1 MSGNKFTV
9 EERIQAARIC
19 GEGKMRGMYTK
30 RELKRAAGIIRQ
42 IARDNHVTEEEVRR
56 DMKEA
61 MDAGR
66 SNPDPAVQAKWA
78 GFEYSGDEPTLEEF
92 ILWMAGQIKESGD

>member
-1 MSGNKFTV
+1 
-9 EERIQAARIC
+9 
-19 GEGKMRGMYTK
+19 MYTK

-42 IARDNHVTEEEVRR
+42 IARDNHATEEEVRR

-78 GFEYSGDEPTLEEF
+78 GFEYVGDEPTLEEV
-92 ILWMAGQIKESGD
+92 ILWMVGQIKESGD

>member
-1 MSGNKFTV
+1 
-9 EERIQAARIC
+9 
-19 GEGKMRGMYTK
+19 MYTK

-61 MDAGR
+61 MDVGR
-66 SNPDPAVQAKWA
+66 SNPDPAVQGGLQRAYCA
-78 GFEYSGDEPTLEEF
+78 LLFFCYSH
-92 ILWMAGQIKESGD
+92 IM

>member
-1 MSGNKFTV
+1 
-9 EERIQAARIC
+9 
-19 GEGKMRGMYTK
+19 MYTK

-42 IARDNHVTEEEVRR
+42 IARENNVTEDEVRR

-78 GFEYSGDEPTLEEF
+78 GFEYAGDDPTLEEF
-92 ILWMAGQIKESGD
+92 ILWMVGQIKESGD

>member
-1 MSGNKFTV
+1 
-9 EERIQAARIC
+9 
-19 GEGKMRGMYTK
+19 MYTK

-92 ILWMAGQIKESGD
+92 ILWMAGQVRLFKKHNTLMNRARSVKAW

>member
-1 MSGNKFTV
+1 
-9 EERIQAARIC
+9 
-19 GEGKMRGMYTK
+19 MYTK

-42 IARDNHVTEEEVRR
+42 IARENHVTEEAVRR

-66 SNPDPAVQAKWA
+66 NNPDLAVQAKWV
-78 GFEYSGDEPTLEEF
+78 GFEYAGDEPTLEEF
-92 ILWMAGQIKESGD
+92 ILWMAGQVR

>member
-1 MSGNKFTV
+1 
-9 EERIQAARIC
+9 
-19 GEGKMRGMYTK
+19 MYTK

-61 MDAGR
+61 MDVGR
-66 SNPDPAVQAKWA
+66 YNPDPAVQTKWA
-78 GFEYSGDEPTLEEF
+78 GFEYVGDEPTLEEF
-92 ILWMAGQIKESGD
+92 ILWMAEKIKESGA

>member
-1 MSGNKFTV
+1 
-9 EERIQAARIC
+9 
-19 GEGKMRGMYTK
+19 MYTK

-42 IARDNHVTEEEVRR
+42 IARKHNVTEDEVRR

-66 SNPDPAVQAKWA
+66 SNPDPAVQAKWV
-78 GFEYSGDEPTLEEF
+78 GFKYSGDEPTLEEF
-92 ILWMAGQIKESGD
+92 ILWMAGQER

>member
-1 MSGNKFTV
+1 
-9 EERIQAARIC
+9 
-19 GEGKMRGMYTK
+19 MYTK

-42 IARDNHVTEEEVRR
+42 IAREHQVTEEEVRR

-61 MDAGR
+61 MDVER
-66 SNPDPAVQAKWA
+66 CNPDPAVQAKWA
-78 GFEYSGDEPTLEEF
+78 GFEYAGDDPTLEEC

>member
-1 MSGNKFTV
+1 
-9 EERIQAARIC
+9 
-19 GEGKMRGMYTK
+19 MYTM

-42 IARDNHVTEEEVRR
+42 IARENHVTEEEVRR

-66 SNPDPAVQAKWA
+66 NNPDLAVQAKWV
-78 GFEYSGDEPTLEEF
+78 GFEYAGDEPTLEEF
-92 ILWMAGQIKESGD
+92 ILWMAGQVR

>member
-1 MSGNKFTV
+1 
-9 EERIQAARIC
+9 
-19 GEGKMRGMYTK
+19 MYTK

-42 IARDNHVTEEEVRR
+42 IARENHVTEEEVRR

-66 SNPDPAVQAKWA
+66 QNTNPAVQTKWA
-78 GFEYSGDEPTLEEF
+78 GFEYAGEEPTLEDF
-92 ILWMAGQIKESGD
+92 ILWMAAKIRETR

>member
-1 MSGNKFTV
+1 
-9 EERIQAARIC
+9 
-19 GEGKMRGMYTK
+19 MYTK

-42 IARDNHVTEEEVRR
+42 IARDNRVTEEEVRR
-56 DMKEA
+56 DMSEA

-78 GFEYSGDEPTLEEF
+78 GFEYAGEEPTLEEF
-92 ILWMAGQIKESGD
+92 ILWMVGQIKESGD